1 MYEIVMKNHPFK
13 SNNISDLIHKINNNK
28 PILNNSNFSKEC
40 IELISDLLVVDYKNR
55 LDWNELFNN
64 KWIYNDSVINIDNN
78 TIYNNI
84 NTLDIFFDNDDIEE
98 NNTIDNI
105 YNEYVFINKPMDKNI
120 LDTFLDSS
128 NEIIKK
134 IKKFI

>member
-1 MYEIVMKNHPFK
+1 
-13 SNNISDLIHKINNNK
+13 NK